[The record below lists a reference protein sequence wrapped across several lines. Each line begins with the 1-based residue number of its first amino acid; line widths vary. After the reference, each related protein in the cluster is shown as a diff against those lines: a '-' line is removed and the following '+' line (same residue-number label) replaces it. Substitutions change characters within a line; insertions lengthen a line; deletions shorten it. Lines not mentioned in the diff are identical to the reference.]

1 MKQKMN
7 LILKPTDIRF
17 TKKRIEIVDSRAGRC
32 RLSYKDIVW
41 TGLRVY
47 DQSSGD
53 CYEPEITEITKGMEG
68 DLVICDHQNC
78 RWIIH
83 TDLLEKTAQAIL
95 SELVMHAP
103 YILVGRQTWI
113 DLEDTDAFTEISNMV
128 DLMRHC

>member
-17 TKKRIEIVDSRAGRC
+17 TKKWIEAVDCYTGRYRLPYKNIVHA
-32 RLSYKDIVW
+32 
-41 TGLRVY
+41 GLRVY
-47 DQSSGD
+47 DQNSKD
-53 CYEPEITEITKGMEG
+53 WYEPEITEITKGMEG
-68 DLVICDHQNC
+68 DLLICDHQNC
-78 RWIIH
+78 QWVIH
-83 TDLLEKTAQAIL
+83 TDLLEQTAQAIL

-113 DLEDTDAFTEISNMV
+113 DLEDADAFTEISNMV